1 MKILFWLCSKN
12 VKYSCGPMCKQEWPN
27 NLLRFGES
35 CIAKCKLQTKHDW
48 LTASAQK
55 LSQKHYALHQCHVMY
70 LLKPMEEMN
79 LVGIFYSSLIVSNVY
94 IKNYMICN
102 LTRINILV
110 NGFCHTNKTRFISSY
125 VWSNHNQFKKLDAY
139 ISSVCTSQR
148 TISCL
153 CTLRNCIK
161 GTALVYIK
169 VLLLLPI
176 SSKTLPWA
184 P

>member
-1 MKILFWLCSKN
+1 
-12 VKYSCGPMCKQEWPN
+12 MCKQKWPN

-48 LTASAQK
+48 LTAPAQK

-79 LVGIFYSSLIVSNVY
+79 LVGIFLFVLLVSTTEKLLETNILRLIVLNVY
-94 IKNYMICN
+94 IKNYIICN
-102 LTRINILV
+102 FTRITILV

-139 ISSVCTSQR
+139 ISQR
-148 TISCL
+148 TIRCL
-153 CTLRNCIK
+153 FT
-161 GTALVYIK
+161 
-169 VLLLLPI
+169 VLLLLSIPL
-176 SSKTLPWA
+176 KTLPWV